1 MVGRA
6 LLGRAVVAVVTA
18 AAVTFALS
26 GPADAARLARSDFA
40 AAAARYDVPP
50 DLLVSLG
57 WTQSRLD
64 QRAVGRDGD
73 CGIMQLS
80 TTRTLPAA
88 ATLTRMAR
96 ADLCSDAA
104 ANIAGAAAVLRAYAD
119 EEGLD
124 ATGRA
129 DLNRWYGPIAS
140 FAGPVGDQIARLF
153 ADTVYD
159 QLADGFDGPLRVEA
173 RPVAPDRG
181 RYADVP
187 AWGTVD
193 DRSADHP
200 PAVWAPAHKDNFEVA
215 NREKSGPID
224 FVVIHVTQGSYAGSI
239 AWFQNPKSEVSA
251 HYTFRSV
258 DGAVTQSVRE
268 KDIGWHAA
276 NKDYNARS
284 IGIEHEGFIE
294 NPAWFTDAMYR
305 SSAALTRILTRKYGI
320 PRDRKHII
328 GHGEV
333 PTADHTDPGPYWN
346 WTYYLELV
354 NGNFLKGTGTVET
367 PTGRLN
373 VRSGP
378 GTGYS
383 TVGSVAN
390 GTKATI
396 FCQRAGSKVTGT
408 FGTSTVWNRIGMNR
422 WVSATYLRTSQPGFI
437 PRVPHC

>member
-1 MVGRA
+1 MVRRA
-6 LLGRAVVAVVTA
+6 LLSVVAVAALVGA
-18 AAVTFALS
+18 AAGPASAS
-26 GPADAARLARSDFA
+26 GPAADPFA
-40 AAAARYDVPP
+40 AASVRYDVPR

-57 WTQSRLD
+57 WAQSRLD
-64 QRAVGRDGD
+64 QRAVGRDGE

-80 TTRTLPAA
+80 AARTRPAA
-88 ATLTRMAR
+88 ESLTGLSR
-96 ADLCSDAA
+96 ADLCGDAA
-104 ANIAGAAAVLRAYAD
+104 ANVAGAASVLRSYAD
-119 EEGLD
+119 REGLK
-124 ATGRA
+124 AAGRA
-129 DLNRWYGPIAS
+129 DLNRWYVPVAR
-140 FAGPVGDQIARLF
+140 FADLDDDSIARLF
-153 ADTVYD
+153 ADTIFD
-159 QLADGFDGPLRVEA
+159 QLATGFEGPPRVAA
-173 RPVAPDRG
+173 REVAPERG
-181 RYADVP
+181 RYTDVP
-187 AWGTVD
+187 AWGTED
-193 DRSADHP
+193 AGARSPDHP
-200 PAVWAPAHKDNFEVA
+200 PAAWAPAHKDNFEVA
-215 NREKSGPID
+215 NRPKSNPIN
-224 FVVIHVTQGSYAGSI
+224 FVVIHVTQGSYAGTI
-239 AWFQNPKSEVSA
+239 AWFKNPTSEVSA

-354 NGNFLKGTGTVET
+354 KGNFLKGTGTVET

-383 TVGSVAN
+383 TVGTVAN
-390 GTKATI
+390 GAKATI
-396 FCQRAGSKVTGT
+396 FCQRAGTKVTGP
-408 FGTSTVWNRIGMNR
+408 FGTSTVWDRIGMNR
-422 WVSATYLRTSQPGFI
+422 WVSATYLRTSHPGFI
-437 PRVPHC
+437 PRVPRC

>member
-6 LLGRAVVAVVTA
+6 LLAVVTVAALVGA
-18 AAVTFALS
+18 AA
-26 GPADAARLARSDFA
+26 GPASAGGRAPSDFA
-40 AAAARYDVPP
+40 SAAARYDVPQ

-57 WTQSRLD
+57 WAQSRLD

-80 TTRTLPAA
+80 AVRTLPAA
-88 ATLTRMAR
+88 ATLTRLSR
-96 ADLCSDAA
+96 ADLCSSAA
-104 ANIAGAAAVLRAYAD
+104 ANIAGAAAVLRSYAD
-119 EEGLD
+119 RDGLD
-124 ATGRA
+124 AAERA
-129 DLNRWYGPIAS
+129 DLNRWYVPVAR
-140 FAGPVGDQIARLF
+140 FLGPVDDSIARLF
-153 ADTVYD
+153 ADTIFD
-159 QLADGFDGPLRVEA
+159 QLAAGFDGPPRIA
-173 RPVAPDRG
+173 GRAVAPVRG
-181 RYADVP
+181 RLADVP
-187 AWGTVD
+187 AWGTVSA
-193 DRSADHP
+193 RSSDHP

-224 FVVIHVTQGSYAGSI
+224 FVVIHVTQGSYAGTI
-239 AWFQNPKSEVSA
+239 AWFKNPESEVSA
-251 HYTFRSV
+251 HYTFRSA

-284 IGIEHEGFIE
+284 IGIEHEGFID

-320 PRDRKHII
+320 VRDRKHII

-354 NGNFLKGTGTVET
+354 NGNFLKGKGTVDT
-367 PTGRLN
+367 PTARLN

-378 GTGYS
+378 GTS
-383 TVGSVAN
+383 QPVVGSVAN
-390 GTKATI
+390 GAAVTI
-396 FCQRAGSKVTGT
+396 FCQRAGTKVTGT

-422 WVSATYLRTSQPGFI
+422 WVSATYVRTSHPGFI
-437 PRVPHC
+437 PRVPRC